1 MGRYRVRGQGSGV
14 TLSLSDLIRYND
26 ARLID
31 VESQT
36 SPGLIPL
43 LVDEQ
48 DRMPVV
54 RDLYVLS

>member
-1 MGRYRVRGQGSGV
+1 VRGQGSGV